1 MKYRVLNYILCIM
14 ITCSSVLQAKDFY
27 FRHIDFAGS
36 MVSPSAIS
44 IYQDNKGLIWFG
56 NDCLNR
62 YDGLQVRSYRL
73 STYLPQIE
81 DTNIHAL
88 CGDQDSLLY
97 FLANDKIIRL
107 NMQTEEF
114 TDLNISAKDL
124 YFEKDTVYYISQNI
138 LYAYTEGKTKEI
150 VRLNCRENEKAET
163 LYKMK
168 DKWLLGT
175 SQGLYSYVENKW
187 NCLLDNVSVSTLFV
201 DDQNRIWVG
210 GINGA
215 WVFNGDMWK
224 HYQEHDPITPLVGN
238 YVRCIN
244 QDEHGNIWIGTY
256 TGISVI
262 DSGLTKSIPIVPQG
276 NSLGTLRNSSVHAIY
291 RDRQGGMWIGTY
303 FGGIS
308 YYNPDS
314 ERFSYYGFSEEKNSG
329 LHGFHF
335 TNMAEDGS
343 GNLFIA
349 AEHGG
354 VSVLDRQTGEIH
366 PLLPKGNP
374 LSNLSV
380 KDLWYDRKHERL
392 YMATFREGL
401 YCYTQNKELIHI
413 GENILKEEGERIVNQ
428 LLPYKSSLILVT
440 QGGLFILDL
449 DTQFLSRFVLDSTL
463 NDQINGI
470 IRTAYI
476 DSTHRLWLSVPG
488 KDLIC
493 INLETAQIETPKEI
507 VDKLGKSNVHWITE
521 GKEHSLIFLIPGAGV
536 HIYYPTQKHWVGLNQ
551 ANGYLLSDEVVR
563 AAVISPDR
571 LLITSLN
578 GFTWL
583 DLTSDKK
590 SHWMLGH
597 LFPLQQL
604 NDNCGIY
611 VSPLDSTIFIGG
623 VGGLLAVKNLNVL
636 CPNTDYELVWSSIS
650 INNEWYNTIS
660 SGDGERFSIPYLESL
675 DLQEDQ
681 NNITFCFSSTN
692 YRNSE
697 KELYMYKLNELDEQ
711 WMETRLHQ
719 ITYTSLS
726 PGTYELVVRELNS
739 GKELHLPIIIRPPFY
754 ASVYAYIVYVVIAL
768 CILFWL
774 YRFNRSRRLLKQSLQ
789 REHEEKLQVEKAN
802 QMKLKFYTEVSH
814 EIRTPLTLIMAQL
827 DWLLSNYEI
836 DYVIRNRLLRLKQ
849 HTAFMRQLINEILDF
864 RRLEQGKMTFQA
876 QKVDIIAWL
885 KDYVTIFADHAQINH
900 IKLVLEMAEDSLWV
914 WMDQSLMQKVMNN
927 LIFNAFKFTPEGGTI
942 KIIVQRR
949 KEWCVL
955 KVEDTG
961 IGISKEEQNHIFD
974 RFYQVGENSNGG
986 SGIGLALTYEIIQLH
1001 KGNITVTSE
1010 VNKGTSFEI
1019 TLRLGDVHLMET
1031 EKDSLERLEIVP
1043 MEEEK
1048 TENGN
1053 SIVPLTAVSSEVERY
1068 KVLLI
1073 EDNEDL
1079 RSLLKEAFS
1088 WMYEVYTASDGEDGL
1103 ECAIKVIPDL
1113 IISDVMMPRLS
1124 GIEMVQKLKSR
1135 LDTAHIPI
1143 ILLTART
1150 DEEKVIEG
1158 LKSGVADYITKPF
1171 RMELLLLKCNN
1182 ILTTIHAHQEFFKK
1196 EVQTS
1201 SAELATNQLDKQL
1214 LEDSTRIIEDNLD
1227 NKDFSIEMWCR
1238 EIAIGRTRLGMKIK
1252 GITGLTLNEF
1262 VLQIK
1267 LRKAAELLCN
1277 KELTIAEVA
1286 WKSGFSSSGYMGKCF
1301 KEHFG
1306 VTPGQYRDKQITNL

>member
-1 MKYRVLNYILCIM
+1 
-14 ITCSSVLQAKDFY
+14 
-27 FRHIDFAGS
+27 
-36 MVSPSAIS
+36 
-44 IYQDNKGLIWFG
+44 
-56 NDCLNR
+56 
-62 YDGLQVRSYRL
+62 
-73 STYLPQIE
+73 
-81 DTNIHAL
+81 
-88 CGDQDSLLY
+88 
-97 FLANDKIIRL
+97 
-107 NMQTEEF
+107 
-114 TDLNISAKDL
+114 
-124 YFEKDTVYYISQNI
+124 
-138 LYAYTEGKTKEI
+138 
-150 VRLNCRENEKAET
+150 
-163 LYKMK
+163 
-168 DKWLLGT
+168 
-175 SQGLYSYVENKW
+175 
-187 NCLLDNVSVSTLFV
+187 
-201 DDQNRIWVG
+201 
-210 GINGA
+210 
-215 WVFNGDMWK
+215 
-224 HYQEHDPITPLVGN
+224 
-238 YVRCIN
+238 
-244 QDEHGNIWIGTY
+244 
-256 TGISVI
+256 
-262 DSGLTKSIPIVPQG
+262 
-276 NSLGTLRNSSVHAIY
+276 
-291 RDRQGGMWIGTY
+291 
-303 FGGIS
+303 
-308 YYNPDS
+308 
-314 ERFSYYGFSEEKNSG
+314 
-329 LHGFHF
+329 
-335 TNMAEDGS
+335 
-343 GNLFIA
+343 
-349 AEHGG
+349 
-354 VSVLDRQTGEIH
+354 
-366 PLLPKGNP
+366 
-374 LSNLSV
+374 
-380 KDLWYDRKHERL
+380 
-392 YMATFREGL
+392 
-401 YCYTQNKELIHI
+401 
-413 GENILKEEGERIVNQ
+413 
-428 LLPYKSSLILVT
+428 
-440 QGGLFILDL
+440 
-449 DTQFLSRFVLDSTL
+449 
-463 NDQINGI
+463 
-470 IRTAYI
+470 
-476 DSTHRLWLSVPG
+476 
-488 KDLIC
+488 
-493 INLETAQIETPKEI
+493 
-507 VDKLGKSNVHWITE
+507 
-521 GKEHSLIFLIPGAGV
+521 
-536 HIYYPTQKHWVGLNQ
+536 
-551 ANGYLLSDEVVR
+551 
-563 AAVISPDR
+563 
-571 LLITSLN
+571 
-578 GFTWL
+578 
-583 DLTSDKK
+583 
-590 SHWMLGH
+590 
-597 LFPLQQL
+597 
-604 NDNCGIY
+604 
-611 VSPLDSTIFIGG
+611 
-623 VGGLLAVKNLNVL
+623 
-636 CPNTDYELVWSSIS
+636 
-650 INNEWYNTIS
+650 
-660 SGDGERFSIPYLESL
+660 
-675 DLQEDQ
+675 
-681 NNITFCFSSTN
+681 
-692 YRNSE
+692 
-697 KELYMYKLNELDEQ
+697 MYKLNGLDEQ